1 MTDVQPIRSKLQRSH
16 SGLLDAAALV
26 SAERWQQRPEPGRWS
41 AAEVFSHL
49 ATVER
54 RIQEG
59 LGTMLASD
67 PKPVPFLRRLHIPP
81 KLSEYRLMKVKT
93 PLPLDTS
100 TLDEKEA
107 MLEKHGAIRTRTL
120 EILEANAKLDL
131 RRWRWPHPFLGSV
144 NGKDWFVVVACHE
157 VRHTK
162 QLREIARTLP

>member
-1 MTDVQPIRSKLQRSH
+1 MTDVQPIRKKLQQSR
-16 SGLLDAAALV
+16 SGLLEAAALV
-26 SAERWQQRPEPGRWS
+26 SAARWQQRPGPGRWS

-59 LGTMLASD
+59 LGTLLASD
-67 PKPVPFLRRLHIPP
+67 PNPVPFWRRFHIPP
-81 KLSEYRLMKVKT
+81 KLSEYRLMRVKT

-100 TLDEKEA
+100 ALDEKEA
-107 MLEKHGAIRTRTL
+107 MLKKYGAIRTRTF

-131 RRWRWPHPFLGSV
+131 RRWRWPHPFFGSI
-144 NGKDWFVVVACHE
+144 NGRDWFVVIACHE